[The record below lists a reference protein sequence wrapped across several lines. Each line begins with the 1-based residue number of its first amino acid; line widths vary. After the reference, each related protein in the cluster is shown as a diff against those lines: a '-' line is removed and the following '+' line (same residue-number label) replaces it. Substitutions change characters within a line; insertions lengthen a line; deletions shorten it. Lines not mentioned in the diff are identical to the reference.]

1 MTMFTRP
8 RVSPTDYHESTDWLR
23 PSFGGYL
30 STVAQDA
37 IHDFP
42 TVAVADLNQLYGVS
56 AQSAG
61 ISMDYDETG
70 FPVVS
75 YSKQTP
81 DIMDTAAQAQRIKEA
96 GLEKELKP
104 EAGYSGPMLDVII
117 ERKRAELERKTT
129 RAAAPD
135 SWAPA
140 GLAVG
145 LGTSMLDPINIA
157 SAFLPIVPEA
167 RAMSLLDKA
176 GTGLRRAAVRG
187 GIGAVEG
194 AGGAAVLEPLTA
206 MTRNQEQADYGL
218 ADSLSN
224 VAFGAVFGAA
234 LHPAAGA
241 VGDWLRAKA
250 GMRQNWEF
258 VPSTPD
264 TMGLKDAHAKDIF
277 AAREAATPD
286 ADKVRLG
293 QESQAA
299 AALFDARARAWAYDM
314 QRPVSEYYEGYK
326 PTYQVGEHGK
336 GDNLFQ
342 PSMETVKSA
351 DHALREDADA
361 WADTLQAFIAQNLS
375 PRKSVP
381 MLRQTPLVLQMLGAE
396 NLPVET
402 TYNVLKKVLVEKHKL
417 PVETIQQVP
426 AAMAD
431 PVMVFRS
438 ATQGGDL
445 VMMLDVKDRNG
456 STIVVPIALKQ
467 DSPAG
472 YSINLAPSVYAKN
485 SADSGKPNNRWFIN
499 QVQSGNLLYRNQKK
513 SRAWE
518 AMVGLQLPPTHFTNT
533 GKQRLFTDNDLV
545 KLREA
550 NPSLYQ
556 EDIGAALQQ
565 STSEPQA
572 STSPDMANNSS
583 RAAVSFDADGK
594 SVVQFFG
601 SSDFSSAPHELY
613 HVFRREM
620 EQTAAHPDAPA
631 RVRESWDK
639 MQEFVGAEPGMAWTR
654 EMEEKFAKAG
664 ERFLLE
670 GKAPSPALQDVFER
684 LRQWFLELYA
694 SADASGLDISDD
706 MRGVFGNMLSTP
718 MKDGDAA
725 FRYALGSL
733 MARSFAEDAETRLP
747 KQPELDGKPLE
758 VVQSLGDE
766 AVKDLDAQWRQTQEA
781 HPELKDTVG
790 EAYRKDVSVAEA
802 EAVDAARRKEI
813 LDEIA
818 LCETRH

>member
-42 TVAVADLNQLYGVS
+42 TVAVADLNQLYGIS

-81 DIMDTAAQAQRIKEA
+81 DIMDTEAQAQRIKEA

-117 ERKRAELERKTT
+117 DRKKAELERKTT

-140 GLAVG
+140 GLAAG
-145 LGTSMLDPINIA
+145 LGVSMLDPINIA

-241 VGDWLRAKA
+241 AGDWLRAKA

-258 VPSTPD
+258 SPSTPD
-264 TMGLKDAHAKDIF
+264 TMALKDSHAKDIF

-286 ADKVRLG
+286 ADKTRLG

-314 QRPVSEYYEGYK
+314 QRPVSEYYERWRPDYTANGDTAADALTHPMVRATDATVADFVTRVSDGEEKKSYFEIQPGAGAFEGVSVRLPADSIRHKDKRHPNMTSEDMNRLPQVLHALSGENIALPKKDK
-326 PTYQVGEHGK
+326 PRFSGK
-336 GDNLFQ
+336 GILGWAEVDGKTYGVILESTKADRAIVATYFKDS
-342 PSMETVKSA
+342 PEAVK
-351 DHALREDADA
+351 A
-361 WADTLQAFIAQNLS
+361 WFDERANKEKA
-375 PRKSVP
+375 V
-381 MLRQTPLVLQMLGAE
+381 
-396 NLPVET
+396 T
-402 TYNVLKKVLVEKHKL
+402 T
-417 PVETIQQVP
+417 P
-426 AAMAD
+426 AALWPAQA
-431 PVMVFRS
+431 S
-438 ATQGGDL
+438 NE
-445 VMMLDVKDRNG
+445 DVLRNQPPSG
-456 STIVVPIALKQ
+456 ENIIRQ
-467 DSPAG
+467 DSEG
-472 YSINLAPSVYAKN
+472 KS
-485 SADSGKPNNRWFIN
+485 DSP
-499 QVQSGNLLYRNQKK
+499 
-513 SRAWE
+513 
-518 AMVGLQLPPTHFTNT
+518 
-533 GKQRLFTDNDLV
+533 
-545 KLREA
+545 
-550 NPSLYQ
+550 
-556 EDIGAALQQ
+556 
-565 STSEPQA
+565 
-572 STSPDMANNSS
+572 
-583 RAAVSFDADGK
+583 RAAVNFDADGK
-594 SVVQFFG
+594 SLVQFFE

-631 RVRESWDK
+631 RVREGWDK
-639 MQEFVGAEPGMAWTR
+639 MLEFVGAEPGMAWTR

-706 MRGVFGNMLSTP
+706 MRTVFGNMLSTP

-733 MARSFAEDAETRLP
+733 MTRSFAEDAETRLP

>member
-42 TVAVADLNQLYGVS
+42 TVAVADLNQLYGIS

-75 YSKQTP
+75 YSKQVP
-81 DIMDTAAQAQRIKEA
+81 DIMDTEAQAKRIKEA

-104 EAGYSGPMLDVII
+104 VAGYSGPMLDVII
-117 ERKRAELERKTT
+117 DRKKAELERKTT

-140 GLAVG
+140 GLAAG
-145 LGTSMLDPINIA
+145 LGVSMLDPINIA

-241 VGDWLRAKA
+241 VGDWLRAKS

-258 VPSTPD
+258 SPSTPD
-264 TMGLKDAHAKDIF
+264 TMALKDSHAKDIF

-286 ADKVRLG
+286 ADKTRLG

-314 QRPVSEYYEGYK
+314 QRPVSEYYERWRPDYTAGVDGQIAESSLTHAMYRNRAESLQGFVDEVLAGSPQDK
-326 PTYQVGEHGK
+326 KSFKGLGTVEREEIGVAPSEIILASDQVRHINSGHPDFAQWADIPDVLARGEIAPLGKNKATGGQAYAFRLRNGEKDFVVVAAPQEGKNLGKRLVVLTAFQDNPTRVENWIKENKGAAFYQSAGGSPAYPSPEK
-336 GDNLFQ
+336 GD
-342 PSMETVKSA
+342 
-351 DHALREDADA
+351 
-361 WADTLQAFIAQNLS
+361 LS
-375 PRKSVP
+375 
-381 MLRQTPLVLQMLGAE
+381 
-396 NLPVET
+396 
-402 TYNVLKKVLVEKHKL
+402 
-417 PVETIQQVP
+417 
-426 AAMAD
+426 
-431 PVMVFRS
+431 
-438 ATQGGDL
+438 
-445 VMMLDVKDRNG
+445 
-456 STIVVPIALKQ
+456 ALKSGSSGENIILQ
-467 DSPAG
+467 DSEG
-472 YSINLAPSVYAKN
+472 KS
-485 SADSGKPNNRWFIN
+485 DSP
-499 QVQSGNLLYRNQKK
+499 
-513 SRAWE
+513 
-518 AMVGLQLPPTHFTNT
+518 
-533 GKQRLFTDNDLV
+533 
-545 KLREA
+545 
-550 NPSLYQ
+550 
-556 EDIGAALQQ
+556 
-565 STSEPQA
+565 
-572 STSPDMANNSS
+572 
-583 RAAVSFDADGK
+583 RAAVNFDADGK
-594 SVVQFFG
+594 SLVQFFG

-631 RVRESWDK
+631 RVREAWDK
-639 MQEFVGAEPGMAWTR
+639 MLEFVGAEPGTAWTR

-706 MRGVFGNMLSTP
+706 MRTVFGNMLSTP

-733 MARSFAEDAETRLP
+733 MTRSFAEDAETRLP